1 MAAAVEAMGKKVLAG
16 AIGEDG
22 MMLWTGLEGA
32 LARFHG
38 PVATQDLRRDVR
50 TPSTVATTH
59 TAGQPCTPPLL
70 ATAVQADCEGQSDL
84 QQGHAGE

>member
-50 TPSTVATTH
+50 TPSTVCDHSHSRAALH
-59 TAGQPCTPPLL
+59 PPL
-70 ATAVQADCEGQSDL
+70 ARHSCSS
-84 QQGHAGE
+84 